1 MRLFIAVP
9 IPGRVADLLAESV
22 KPLQKMKNIHL
33 IPKQN
38 LHCTTLFL
46 GEKTKP
52 ESENIMRRMIFLRDR
67 FSAAEISLHKLVF
80 FPTANQAPRV
90 LAAAVKSAH
99 QGLHVYHRIL
109 IREFGMK
116 SGSSANFS
124 PHITLA
130 RFHGS
135 GRKCQPVIKEEI
147 SQKISQKVI
156 LPEISFFA
164 ESIVL
169 YSSSL
174 SRKGAS
180 YDPVFT
186 IKLGL

>member
-9 IPGRVADLLAESV
+9 IPSSVAELLAEST

-52 ESENIMRRMIFLRDR
+52 ESENIMTKMNFLRDR
-67 FSAAEISLHKLVF
+67 FSAAEISLHKLIF
-80 FPTANQAPRV
+80 YPTANQAPRV
-90 LAAAVKSAH
+90 LAAAVTSAH
-99 QGLHVYHRIL
+99 QGLHVYHRIFS
-109 IREFGMK
+109 REFGMK

-130 RFHGS
+130 RFHRS
-135 GRKCQPVIKEEI
+135 SRRCQPVIIEEV
-147 SQKISQKVI
+147 SHKII

-174 SRKGAS
+174 SRGFCGVVTYCS
-180 YDPVFT
+180 ERN
-186 IKLGL
+186 